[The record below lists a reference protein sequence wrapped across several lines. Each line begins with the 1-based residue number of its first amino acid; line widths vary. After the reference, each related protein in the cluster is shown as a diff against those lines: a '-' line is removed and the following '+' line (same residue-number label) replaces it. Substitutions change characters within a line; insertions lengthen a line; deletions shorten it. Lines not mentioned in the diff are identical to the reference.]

1 MKMATEEKE
10 KNGKPDTDLKDKVP
24 AQTVESPIDRIE
36 KEKIATG
43 DNPEGKEKKDDSK
56 KEETKDSKDA
66 SAKDEEKKD
75 EEKDKKEDKKSK
87 KAKTQPGTPAPP
99 YGITHSELIR
109 LQVKKKKTIN
119 FIIIAFFSLLAV
131 VIFIAIVSVKDFMNR
146 QKSSKRAVENIAIT
160 KVVQESPLK
169 SNFQAMSE
177 KINKDAASK
186 NDIDANIAILQ
197 EFVDKYSSSYPQ
209 DEWVEQAK
217 TQIKAQEELKMM
229 Y

>member
-1 MKMATEEKE
+1 M
-10 KNGKPDTDLKDKVP
+10 
-24 AQTVESPIDRIE
+24 
-36 KEKIATG
+36 
-43 DNPEGKEKKDDSK
+43 
-56 KEETKDSKDA
+56 
-66 SAKDEEKKD
+66 
-75 EEKDKKEDKKSK
+75 
-87 KAKTQPGTPAPP
+87 
-99 YGITHSELIR
+99 
-109 LQVKKKKTIN
+109 
-119 FIIIAFFSLLAV
+119 LAV
-131 VIFIAIVSVKDFMNR
+131 VIFIAIVSVKYLMNR
-146 QKSSKRAVENIAIT
+146 QKSNKRAVENIAIT